1 MQKLRGIFV
10 LLVLLSGTFSTNLA
24 YADDSPVITLLGDN
38 PQTILLGAGYSEL
51 SATATDT
58 EDDNTT
64 LTASIVVDSTA
75 FVDAVGSYPV
85 HYDVTDMAGNPADRV
100 TRTVDVITNDSPV
113 ITLLGDNPQTIL
125 LGAGYSELSATATD
139 TEDDNTTLTASIV
152 VDSTAFVDAVGS
164 YPVHYDVTD
173 MAGNPADRVTRT
185 VDVILPDSKVTQMGL
200 VIDTLTDLKDT
211 TDDKTDK
218 KIDKIIKRI
227 DKAMNS
233 KYWDESGTE
242 LTSKKGKKVFDES
255 KKAVKDL
262 SKISKKSD
270 VVYPEIASSI
280 GLLVGITHELAT
292 DAIDDAQA
300 HAGDK
305 KADKEIK
312 KSIKEMNKA
321 QKELEKGKPDK
332 AIDKYKKA
340 WEHAQ
345 KALKKKK

>member
-24 YADDSPVITLLGDN
+24 FADDSPVITLLGDD
-38 PQTILLGAGYSEL
+38 PQTILLGAGYLEL
-51 SATATDT
+51 NATATDT
-58 EDDNTT
+58 EDDNTV
-64 LTASIVVDSTA
+64 LTDNIMINATA

-85 HYDVTDMAGNPADRV
+85 HYDVTDSDGNPAVQV
-100 TRTVDVITNDSPV
+100 TRTVNVIPDTPV
-113 ITLLGDNPQTIL
+113 IVL
-125 LGAGYSELSATATD
+125 
-139 TEDDNTTLTASIV
+139 
-152 VDSTAFVDAVGS
+152 F
-164 YPVHYDVTD
+164 
-173 MAGNPADRVTRT
+173 
-185 VDVILPDSKVTQMGL
+185 DSKPTQMGL
-200 VIDTLTDLKDT
+200 VVDSLTGLKDT

-218 KIDKIIKRI
+218 KLDKIIKKI
-227 DKAMNS
+227 NKAMNS

-262 SKISKKSD
+262 SKISKKSG

-280 GLLVGITHELAT
+280 SLLVGIAHELAT

-305 KADKEIK
+305 KVDKEIK

-345 KALKKKK
+345 KALKKVKDPKGKKK

>member
-1 MQKLRGIFV
+1 MQKLHGIFV
-10 LLVLLSGTFSTNLA
+10 LLVLLSGTFSTNFA
-24 YADDSPVITLLGDN
+24 YADGPVITVDPLEITLELNSAAPVLLDGVSTDDNSPITTTGTVDTTETGDYEITYDSTDGTN
-38 PQTILLGAGYSEL
+38 DAE
-51 SATATDT
+51 SATRTYHVVLPDSKATQM
-58 EDDNTT
+58 
-64 LTASIVVDSTA
+64 SIVVD
-75 FVDAVGSYPV
+75 Y
-85 HYDVTDMAGNPADRV
+85 
-100 TRTVDVITNDSPV
+100 
-113 ITLLGDNPQTIL
+113 
-125 LGAGYSELSATATD
+125 
-139 TEDDNTTLTASIV
+139 LT
-152 VDSTAFVDAVGS
+152 G
-164 YPVHYDVTD
+164 
-173 MAGNPADRVTRT
+173 
-185 VDVILPDSKVTQMGL
+185 
-200 VIDTLTDLKDT
+200 LKDT

-218 KIDKIIKRI
+218 KLDKIIKKI
-227 DKAMNS
+227 NKAMDS
-233 KYWDESGTE
+233 KYWDESGNE

-280 GLLVGITHELAT
+280 GLLVGIAHELAT

-305 KADKEIK
+305 KVDKEIK

-345 KALKKKK
+345 KALKKVKDPKDKKDKKK